1 MVDVYLGKF
10 PASHLHFGEQ
20 LLFIQ
25 LLAWLR
31 RRTTHSSSWWERK
44 FHCSPKRNCWR
55 TQNLTFALLWRA
67 SECRECRECH
77 VERFNLIKRCST
89 NNIYRKTLPWSV
101 LLAPYLYH
109 LTFDYSFLGHRELL
123 RKWKL
128 NIQIRQLYIYLKD
141 LSERKSPSKSIESKS
156 IRTPSLGLLTQTYCC
171 PALSDDRKYV
181 CVRRLID
188 NCRS

>member
-1 MVDVYLGKF
+1 MAAPDVLGVMIF
-10 PASHLHFGEQ
+10 VPGTVSSDDSQ
-20 LLFIQ
+20 LFVVGTKI
-25 LLAWLR
+25 
-31 RRTTHSSSWWERK
+31 
-44 FHCSPKRNCWR
+44 HCSLKRNCWR

-67 SECRECRECH
+67 SECLECH

-101 LLAPYLYH
+101 LLVPYLYH
-109 LTFDYSFLGHRELL
+109 LTFDYSFLRHRELL

-128 NIQIRQLYIYLKD
+128 NIQIRQLYIYLKE
-141 LSERKSPSKSIESKS
+141 LSVRKSPSKSIESKS
-156 IRTPSLGLLTQTYCC
+156 IRTPSLGLLTQTYCY